1 MKLVSCKFESLEI
14 IKEVEMSFEEALD
27 NKIINYDAIR
37 NLLKETY
44 VDTDNN

>member
-1 MKLVSCKFESLEI
+1 MKLVLCKFHSLEI
-14 IKEVEMSFEEALD
+14 IKEIEMSFEEALD